1 MDMETMARV
10 PRHRF
15 SVAEYYRMGE
25 VGILGEDDRVELVDG
40 QIVEMPPIGPGH
52 ATSVTAVA
60 NRLAALVGDRALV
73 RTQQPVR
80 LGDLSEP
87 LPDVALV
94 RPPNDR
100 YADAHPVPD
109 DVLLLIEVAE
119 TTAPYD
125 HQVKIPLYAR
135 AGVPECWLVDLR
147 RNVVEVH
154 RSPGRDRYAERRE
167 LRPGDRVAPAAL
179 PEAALDVAQILGA
192 PHSG

>member
-1 MDMETMARV
+1 
-10 PRHRF
+10 
-15 SVAEYYRMGE
+15 
-25 VGILGEDDRVELVDG
+25 
-40 QIVEMPPIGPGH
+40 
-52 ATSVTAVA
+52 
-60 NRLAALVGDRALV
+60 
-73 RTQQPVR
+73 
-80 LGDLSEP
+80 
-87 LPDVALV
+87 V

-125 HQVKIPLYAR
+125 RQVKITLYAR

-147 RNVVEVH
+147 RNVIEVH
-154 RSPGRDRYAERRE
+154 RSPGADRYAERRE